1 MLGPQLV
8 MLFLEVLESLEGG
21 ASLRKNPLGVGPWWC
36 ALPSPFLSDPLLS
49 VHHEEKIPF
58 MHIPTEMTFY
68 PGVWAQVT
76 ITQAL

>member
-8 MLFLEVLESLEGG
+8 MLFLEVLKSLEGG
-21 ASLRKNPLGVGPWWC
+21 ASLRKTHWGWVLGGVLFLVPSYL
-36 ALPSPFLSDPLLS
+36 ALCFLSPMKR
-49 VHHEEKIPF
+49 KIPF

-76 ITQAL
+76 VTQAL